1 MINRKLLK
9 ANRWFDEKFL
19 EARMTNAC
27 FNGGGGG
34 GDAGDDFFGED
45 DDVSGGQEF
54 GDSQRDDMAREI
66 EAQMAAQEAA
76 RQTAAAQAQENARIQ
91 AASQRQAAQAQAAA
105 AAQAAARQA
114 AQQQAQDQHV
124 AAQAAQRA
132 AAAQAQRESQMAAI
146 DAQMA
151 QDARNREMAA
161 IDAQMAQ
168 QDRER
173 QMASIDAT
181 MGQQDRERQMAAID
195 ATMGQ
200 QDRSRQMAEIDAMMA
215 GDQTRRDIAADT
227 TAGGFLDTTRSPTF
241 SSDFATPGIN
251 TAGGGWT
258 VQGTLDQQRRA
269 NEAAAAGLDPVNQEG
284 FFDKFGNWVDKV
296 FGMPTDVRTQID
308 TFTEIDPTTGNVH
321 HSDGRITDGTTGQTI
336 QEPTKDWNAPWYID
350 RPNWDRSRPEGGN
363 DDARPWIPPT
373 DQTGDVIYGPVL
385 PPPGGGPGGGGGG
398 GGGGGFPPG
407 GGGGPPGG
415 GGGYPPW
422 YPPGMY
428 PPGGSYPPG
437 GGGGYPPT
445 WGAGGRTGGGMP
457 GYMANYP
464 IHSQNLFNFTPARA
478 MPGIDPS
485 YQPWMQP
492 AQGMDQNLWNYQA
505 PNLLPWDMTDRV
517 PWNFATTPTGNYG
530 PMVSTVGGEPAERG
544 DR

>member
-1 MINRKLLK
+1 MIDRKLLK
-9 ANRWFDEKFL
+9 TNRWEDEEYL
-19 EARMTNAC
+19 QARMTNAC

-34 GDAGDDFFGED
+34 DGGAGDDFFGDD
-45 DDVSGGQEF
+45 DDVSGGYEF
-54 GDSQRDDMAREI
+54 GDEERSGMAAEI

-76 RQTAAAQAQENARIQ
+76 RQQEAAAQVARQQ
-91 AASQRQAAQAQAAA
+91 AANQQEQEMARQAQAQAQAQAAA
-105 AAQAAARQA
+105 AQA
-114 AQQQAQDQHV
+114 
-124 AAQAAQRA
+124 
-132 AAAQAQRESQMAAI
+132 
-146 DAQMA
+146 
-151 QDARNREMAA
+151 
-161 IDAQMAQ
+161 
-168 QDRER
+168 
-173 QMASIDAT
+173 
-181 MGQQDRERQMAAID
+181 DRERQMAAID
-195 ATMGQ
+195 RQMEMAAI
-200 QDRSRQMAEIDAMMA
+200 DRQMADQAASRAAEQAAHVARQQGANQQEQEMAAQAAASTVTRTAPHVTEGTIGQIPEQSFTWFREPETYTDAYRA
-215 GDQTRRDIAADT
+215 GTPE
-227 TAGGFLDTTRSPTF
+227 GGFLDTTRSPVGTGVEGF
-241 SSDFATPGIN
+241 GTHAQQTG
-251 TAGGGWT
+251 GGGWT

-350 RPNWDRSRPEGGN
+350 RPNWDRSRPEGGGG
-363 DDARPWIPPT
+363 DERGVDPADGRVKPITDFIVRPPVGPPV
-373 DQTGDVIYGPVL
+373 G
-385 PPPGGGPGGGGGG
+385 PPGG
-398 GGGGGFPPG
+398 PPG
-407 GGGGPPGG
+407 GPGFPPGG
-415 GGGYPPW
+415 GGGYPPGGGGGGW
-422 YPPGMY
+422 PPG
-428 PPGGSYPPG
+428 G

-505 PNLLPWDMTDRV
+505 PNLLPWDMTNRV
-517 PWNFATTPTGNYG
+517 PWNFATTPTGQYG
-530 PMVSTVGGEPAERG
+530 PMVATVGGQPADGG
-544 DR
+544 DRGNA